1 MPKPAS
7 TKGKPHRFLATIYR
21 IWMLR
26 HVNVPEEVS
35 RALAKEFAADGKSE
49 NPGRGAGAVGKTAKS
64 PRQTKRS
71 KSKLPKYIPV
81 VAIVNGRT
89 SRTTLVPAGDGRH
102 RMQINTELRKAAHA
116 DVGDVVSIELR
127 LDRET
132 RELPVPADLRAAL
145 KEHPKA
151 RKAFEALASGHRR
164 QFIKW
169 FDSAKAPETRIRRM
183 SRAIDVLLERAMLGP
198 QRRPAKRAPL

>member
-1 MPKPAS
+1 MPVNAKS
-7 TKGKPHRFLATIYR
+7 QRFLATIYR

-35 RALAKEFAADGKSE
+35 RALAKDLAADAKRE
-49 NPGRGAGAVGKTAKS
+49 NVASDAGAGSGRKVTKSSRPAK
-64 PRQTKRS
+64 QS

-81 VAIVNGRT
+81 VAIVNGRS

-127 LDRET
+127 LDRES

-151 RKAFEALASGHRR
+151 REAFEALASGHRR

-183 SRAIDVLLERAMLGP
+183 SHAIDILIERALLHP
-198 QRRPAKRAPL
+198 SRRPTKRDSH